1 MTTFAPSDLGA
12 AITAGIP
19 TVLAY
24 TGAAVAAAIVGM
36 LTFVGIKKGISWGLG
51 LLKKG

>member
-1 MTTFAPSDLGA
+1 MPTFSPTDLGT
-12 AITAGIP
+12 AITTGIP

-24 TGAAVAAAIVGM
+24 VGAAVAAGIVGT

-51 LLKKG
+51 LLKRS